1 MVTDSPAIAAN
12 RAAAG
17 WRQRRPGLA
26 QFLDALP
33 FLAPTIIGF
42 FVFILG
48 PVIAALLLSFTKWDL
63 LTPPK
68 WVGLENYTQMFFNLP
83 LFWKTVGN
91 TFYYTVLYIVPGV
104 VLPLLVAVF
113 MNQKARA
120 ISIYR
125 SVFFLPVVTS
135 TVAVA
140 LVWFWLYNPDFG
152 VINFLLGLVGIKGP
166 LWLADPKTSMLSI
179 VIMSVWKGLGYTM
192 VIYLAGLQ
200 GVPQELYEAA
210 AIDGADRWR
219 RHIHI
224 TLPLITPTIFF
235 VIVTTVMGSL
245 QVFEQTYMLTSGG
258 PAYSTTTLSWYIY
271 VQAFQWLH
279 MGFGCALAYVLFFII
294 MVLTVIQFRMQKA
307 WVFYG

>member
-1 MVTDSPAIAAN
+1 M
-12 RAAAG
+12 R
-17 WRQRRPGLA
+17 
-26 QFLDALP
+26 
-33 FLAPTIIGF
+33 
-42 FVFILG
+42 
-48 PVIAALLLSFTKWDL
+48 
-63 LTPPK
+63 
-68 WVGLENYTQMFFNLP
+68 
-83 LFWKTVGN
+83 N
-91 TFYYTVLYIVPGV
+91 TFQYTVLYIAPGV
-104 VLPLLVAVF
+104 ILPLLVAIF

-140 LVWFWLYNPDFG
+140 LVWFWLYNPEFG
-152 VINFLLGLVGIKGP
+152 VINYLLRLVGIKGP
-166 LWLADPKTSMLSI
+166 LWLASPKTAMLSI

-200 GVPQELYEAA
+200 GVPNELYEAA
-210 AIDGADRWR
+210 AIDGAGRLAPPPACHPAHPHPDHLLRG
-219 RHIHI
+219 RHHRHGVAAG
-224 TLPLITPTIFF
+224 LRADLYPH
-235 VIVTTVMGSL
+235 
-245 QVFEQTYMLTSGG
+245 QGG

-294 MVLTVIQFRMQKA
+294 MVITLIQFRLQRS

>member
-1 MVTDSPAIAAN
+1 MVADSMALQSH
-12 RAAAG
+12 RRRG
-17 WRQRRPGLA
+17 WRGRRPGLA
-26 QFLDALP
+26 QWLEALP
-33 FLAPTIIGF
+33 FLLPTIIGF
-42 FVFILG
+42 FVFISG
-48 PVIAALLLSFTKWDL
+48 PVVAAFVLGFTKWDL

-68 WVGLENYTQMFFNLP
+68 WVGLGNYSQMFTAMP

-91 TFYYTVLYIVPGV
+91 TFQYTILYLAPGV
-104 VLPLLVAVF
+104 ILPLIVAIF

-125 SVFFLPVVTS
+125 SIFFLPVVTS

-140 LVWFWLYNPDFG
+140 LVWFWLYNPEFG
-152 VINFLLGLVGIKGP
+152 LINYFLRMVGIKGP
-166 LWLADPKTSMLSI
+166 MWLASPKTAMLSI

-210 AIDGADRWR
+210 AIDGATRMR
-219 RHIHI
+219 RHRHVTI
-224 TLPLITPTIFF
+224 PLLTPTIFF
-235 VIVTTVMGSL
+235 VVVTTVMGSL
-245 QVFEQTYMLTSGG
+245 QVFEQTYILTSGG

-294 MVLTVIQFRMQKA
+294 MVLTLIQFRLQKL
-307 WVFYG
+307 WVFYQ

>member
-1 MVTDSPAIAAN
+1 MATDAVAIG
-12 RAAAG
+12 RKSAG
-17 WRQRRPGLA
+17 MARRGRHTGLT
-26 QFLDALP
+26 QWLEALP
-33 FLAPTIIGF
+33 FLLPTIIGF
-42 FVFILG
+42 FVFISG
-48 PVIAALLLSFTKWDL
+48 PVVAAFILGFTKWDL

-68 WVGLENYTQMFFNLP
+68 WVGLGNYSDMFTKMP
-83 LFWKTVGN
+83 LFWKTMGN
-91 TFYYTVLYIVPGV
+91 TFYYTILFIVPGV

-140 LVWFWLYNPDFG
+140 LVWFWLYNPEFG
-152 VINFLLGLVGIKGP
+152 LINYFLDMVGIKGP
-166 LWLADPKTSMLSI
+166 LWLAHPKTAMPSI
-179 VIMSVWKGLGYTM
+179 VIMSIWKGLGYTM

-210 AIDGADRWR
+210 AIDGAGRWG
-219 RHIHI
+219 RHRYV
-224 TLPLITPTIFF
+224 TLPLLTPTIFF
-235 VIVTTVMGSL
+235 VVVTTVMGSL
-245 QVFEQTYMLTSGG
+245 QVFEQTYMLTGGG

-271 VQAFQWLH
+271 VQAFQWMH
-279 MGFGCALAYVLFFII
+279 MGFSCALAYVLFFII
-294 MVLTVIQFRMQKA
+294 LVLTLIQFRLQRV

>member
-1 MVTDSPAIAAN
+1 MQWLEA
-12 RAAAG
+12 
-17 WRQRRPGLA
+17 
-26 QFLDALP
+26 FP
-33 FLAPTIIGF
+33 FLLPTIIGF
-42 FVFILG
+42 FVFIAG
-48 PVIAALLLSFTKWDL
+48 PVIASFLLGFTKWDL

-68 WVGLENYTQMFFNLP
+68 WVGLGNYSQMFTEMP
-83 LFWKTVGN
+83 LFWKTLRN
-91 TFYYTVLYIVPGV
+91 TFQYTILYLAPGV
-104 VLPLLVAVF
+104 ILPLIVAIF

-140 LVWFWLYNPDFG
+140 LVWFWLYNPEFG
-152 VINFLLGLVGIKGP
+152 VINYLLRQVGVKGP
-166 LWLADPKTSMLSI
+166 MWLSSPKTAMLSI

-200 GVPQELYEAA
+200 GVPEELYEAA

-219 RHIHI
+219 RHWHV
-224 TLPLITPTIFF
+224 TVPLMTPTIFF
-235 VIVTTVMGSL
+235 VVVTTVMGSL
-245 QVFEQTYMLTSGG
+245 QVFEQTYILTQGG

-294 MVLTVIQFRMQKA
+294 MVLTLIQFRLQNR